1 MQFLAWGEM
10 ERREKEIRK
19 LEAQREKERHLIS
32 DNIWTSGDRKRRY
45 IGIGNE
51 RKKERENKKLRR
63 TVHAI
68 A

>member
-1 MQFLAWGEM
+1 MQFLACGQM

-32 DNIWTSGDRKRRY
+32 DNIWTSGDWKRRY

-51 RKKERENKKLRR
+51 RKKEKKKRRR
-63 TVHAI
+63 TVHVI